1 MAEAADREIAALKKE
16 IETLKKDLKETADRS
31 GDVLASARSKLEAE
45 AEKLMENMRESA
57 GSMGSS
63 LRGAADAVGD
73 NVRRATGAALDQGEQ
88 MLHQVED
95 SIGERPLTSVAVTF
109 GAGFLL
115 GWLMSR
121 K

>member
-1 MAEAADREIAALKKE
+1 MAQTADQEIAALKKD
-16 IETLKKDLKETADRS
+16 IEALKKDLKNAAGEG
-31 GDVLASARSKLEAE
+31 GDILSSARQKLEAE
-45 AEKLMENMRESA
+45 AEKLMESMRDSA
-57 GSMGSS
+57 GSMGQN
-63 LRGAADAVGD
+63 LRGAAGSVSE
-73 NVRRATGAALDQGEQ
+73 NVRQAAGAAVDQGEQ

-95 SIGERPLTSVAVTF
+95 SIGDKPLTSVAITF